1 MGPVGSVSGCLSL
14 DALPLMV
21 DKVKIMWPRSDAALG
36 PGADMTA
43 ARRNRNSGLSG
54 FVSFMKRKDAEAAL
68 KEFDGF
74 DWGGSVL
81 RVGWS
86 KAVPIAAK
94 PMYGQYYL
102 SIYLGA
108 KVDFQNKSRRSEI
121 SFSQPSTRKAS
132 FSLPLV
138 RP

>member
-1 MGPVGSVSGCLSL
+1 
-14 DALPLMV
+14 
-21 DKVKIMWPRSDAALG
+21 MWPRGDSASG

-74 DWGGSVL
+74 DWGGSIL

-94 PMYGQYYL
+94 PMYGQLDACYL
-102 SIYLGA
+102 FCHLLTLA
-108 KVDFQNKSRRSEI
+108 LFTSRPEI
-121 SFSQPSTRKAS
+121 
-132 FSLPLV
+132 PLS
-138 RP
+138 